1 MPPLSEHTP
10 DQFPQ
15 GYPLPVHGLQVDD
28 YGGTASLT
36 FGSLTDQ
43 LGIFLRRL
51 VSIWTLVMIAGA
63 IQLFWN
69 GEPYAI
75 PFAIVAA
82 ASLIP
87 LTIWKKNTKGGIPF
101 LLFITIQQAVVFLM
115 PLYIANPALIQFTP
129 DVVMTSALAIALFLA
144 LLPVGW
150 SMGIQQAHP
159 RPSRHNISGDD
170 RENAS
175 ELAMRIA
182 MALLSV
188 SLMIEMIP
196 FFIYLGGLMP
206 ILSAG
211 SSAAATLGAMLG
223 GYAIGVSG
231 KNKPAFWILLALL
244 FFVSIRDVLISTAS
258 SFVLASILGLALG
271 SKKIPWKV
279 LVIVIGLL
287 TFLSAGKFTLR
298 EKYWK
303 ESNTTGVT
311 ITGLPALYAEW
322 SAASMVAL
330 QGKEDQATL
339 TAREVKESNSG
350 SFGQRINNFEN
361 MAFVVRALETGHLT
375 PLYGATYAVIPPL
388 FMPRILWPSKPRAHA
403 GQDLLNIHFE
413 RQREVDVE
421 RTFIAWGLLSEAVG
435 NFGVWG
441 GAAFL
446 GIVLGYLLGYL
457 EAWSRLKELFSV
469 EGLLLMGVWLKL
481 MVSYEMVSSVFL
493 TSTFQMLVVIA
504 LGGGMLRSIFGS
516 K

>member
-1 MPPLSEHTP
+1 MPPLSEPTP
-10 DQFPQ
+10 DH
-15 GYPLPVHGLQVDD
+15 LS
-28 YGGTASLT
+28 GGVTQPAVAVTGSGVLT

-43 LGIFLRRL
+43 LGIFLRGL
-51 VSIWTLVMIAGA
+51 VSLWTLAMIAGA
-63 IQLFWN
+63 ILLFWN
-69 GEPYAI
+69 GEAYAI

-82 ASLIP
+82 ASLIA

-101 LLFITIQQAVVFLM
+101 LLFITIQQGVVFLM
-115 PLYIANPALIQFTP
+115 PLYIANPGLLEYTP
-129 DVVMTSALAIALFLA
+129 EVVMTSALAIALFLA
-144 LLPVGW
+144 LLPLGW
-150 SMGIQQAHP
+150 MMGIQQANP
-159 RPSRHNISGDD
+159 LPSRLNISADD
-170 RENAS
+170 RENAHV
-175 ELAMRIA
+175 LAMRIA

-188 SLMIEMIP
+188 ALMIEMVP
-196 FFIYLGGLMP
+196 FFVHLGGLVP
-206 ILSAG
+206 VLSAG
-211 SSAAATLGAMLG
+211 SGAAATLGAMLG

-231 KNKPAFWILLALL
+231 KNKSAFWILLALL
-244 FFVSIRDVLISTAS
+244 FFVAIRDVLISAAS
-258 SFVLASILGLALG
+258 SFVIASILGLALG
-271 SKKIPWKV
+271 SRKIPWMV

-311 ITGLPALYAEW
+311 LTGLPALYAEW
-322 SAASMVAL
+322 SRASMVAL

-339 TAREVKESNSG
+339 TAREVAKSDSG
-350 SFGQRINNFEN
+350 SFGQRINNFVN
-361 MAFVVRALETGHLT
+361 MAFVVRALENQRIS

-388 FMPRILWPSKPRAHA
+388 FIPRILWPTKPRAHA
-403 GQDLLNIHFE
+403 GQILLNVHFE
-413 RQREVDVE
+413 RQREVDTE

-457 EAWSRLKELFSV
+457 ETWSRLKELFSV
-469 EGLLLMGVWLKL
+469 EGLILMGLWLKL

-504 LGGGMLRSIFGS
+504 VGGGMLRSIFG
-516 K
+516 KR

>member
-1 MPPLSEHTP
+1 
-10 DQFPQ
+10 
-15 GYPLPVHGLQVDD
+15 
-28 YGGTASLT
+28 
-36 FGSLTDQ
+36 
-43 LGIFLRRL
+43 
-51 VSIWTLVMIAGA
+51 MIAGA
-63 IQLFWN
+63 IQLFSS
-69 GEPYAI
+69 GGMYAI

-87 LTIWKKNTKGGIPF
+87 LSIWKKKTKGGIPF
-101 LLFITIQQAVVFLM
+101 LLFITIQQGVVFLM
-115 PLYIANPALIQFTP
+115 PLYIANPALLQFTP
-129 DVVMTSALAIALFLA
+129 EVVMTSALAIALFMA
-144 LLPVGW
+144 LLPIGW
-150 SMGIQQAHP
+150 MMGIQQAHP
-159 RPSRHNISGDD
+159 RPSRLNITGND
-170 RENAS
+170 RESAHL
-175 ELAMRIA
+175 LAMRIA

-188 SLMIEMIP
+188 ALMIEMVP
-196 FFIYLGGLMP
+196 FFVRLGGLMP

-231 KNKPAFWILLALL
+231 KNKPAFWIFLALL

-258 SFVLASILGLALG
+258 SFVIASILGLAMG

-303 ESNTTGVT
+303 ESNSTGVT
-311 ITGLPALYAEW
+311 LTGLPALYAEW

-339 TAREVKESNSG
+339 TAREMAKSDSG

-361 MAFVVRALETGHLT
+361 MAFVVRALDSQHIS
-375 PLYGATYAVIPPL
+375 PLYGATYTLIPPL
-388 FMPRILWPSKPRAHA
+388 FMPRILWPTKPRAHA

-457 EAWSRLKELFSV
+457 E
-469 EGLLLMGVWLKL
+469 
-481 MVSYEMVSSVFL
+481 
-493 TSTFQMLVVIA
+493 T
-504 LGGGMLRSIFGS
+504 
-516 K
+516 

>member
-10 DQFPQ
+10 DHFPE
-15 GYPLPVHGLQVDD
+15 GVAEPAVAVTE
-28 YGGTASLT
+28 GGVLT

-43 LGIFLRRL
+43 LGIFLRGF
-51 VSIWTLVMIAGA
+51 VSLWTLAMIAGA

-69 GEPYAI
+69 GEAYAI

-87 LTIWKKNTKGGIPF
+87 LTIWKKNNKGGLPF
-101 LLFITIQQAVVFLM
+101 LLFFLIQQGVVYLM
-115 PLYIANPALIQFTP
+115 PLYIANPSLFQFTP
-129 DVVMTSALAIALFLA
+129 EVVMTSALGIALFMA
-144 LLPVGW
+144 LLPIGW
-150 SMGIQQAHP
+150 MMGIQQAHP
-159 RPSRHNISGDD
+159 RPSRLNISGDD
-170 RENAS
+170 RESAHV
-175 ELAMRIA
+175 LAMRIA

-188 SLMIEMIP
+188 ALMIEMVP
-196 FFIYLGGLMP
+196 FLVHLGGLMP

-211 SSAAATLGAMLG
+211 SGAAATLGAMLG

-231 KNKPAFWILLALL
+231 KNKPAFWILLTLL
-244 FFVSIRDVLISTAS
+244 FFISIRDVLISAAA
-258 SFVLASILGLALG
+258 SFVMASILGLALG
-271 SKKIPWKV
+271 SKKVPWKV
-279 LVIVIGLL
+279 LVIVFGLL

-311 ITGLPALYAEW
+311 LTGLPALYAEW

-330 QGKEDQATL
+330 QGKEDQSTL
-339 TAREVKESNSG
+339 TAREMAKSDSG
-350 SFGQRINNFEN
+350 SFGERINNFQN
-361 MAFVVRALETGHLT
+361 MAFVVRALDSPRIS
-375 PLYGATYAVIPPL
+375 PLYGATYTLIPPL
-388 FMPRILWPSKPRAHA
+388 FMPRILWPTKPRAHA

-413 RQREVDVE
+413 RQREVDTE
-421 RTFIAWGLLSEAVG
+421 RTFIAWGLLPEAVG

-441 GAAFL
+441 GAIFL

-457 EAWSRLKELFSV
+457 ETWSRLKELFSV
-469 EGLLLMGVWLKL
+469 EGLILMGVWLKL

-504 LGGGMLRSIFGS
+504 VGGGMLRNIYA
-516 K
+516 KR